1 MSKTDSTLIRGLN
14 ATQVAAVTHVD
25 GPLLVLA
32 GPGSGKTRVITHRIA
47 YLIEQGI
54 SPSSI
59 LGLTFTNKAAQE
71 MRGRLQRLVGHDDVW
86 LGTFHSFCV
95 RILRRYARLVGLPDG
110 FSIYDVQDAEAA
122 LKEAVAEA
130 KFDMSHTS
138 LGQLASRISYFKNR
152 LVTPEILQAEALSS
166 DEHSVSQVYPFY
178 QQRLLKCGAVD
189 FDDILMYVATLLRS
203 SPDLRHQLDSRY
215 RYVMVDEYQDTNL
228 AQYVIVRHL
237 SIDYPN
243 LVATGDPDQSIYGW
257 RGANLKNVSNL
268 ERDYQDLQVVRLEQN
283 YRSTPEILSAA
294 DCLIRNNEFR
304 KEKILVPSRD
314 NGRPVRLCIYPTA
327 RQEAEDIAD
336 QIAAYV
342 SEGNYHL
349 RDVAILYRTNAHS
362 RLIEQALL
370 RRQMAYQLIGGFR
383 FYLRKEIKDLVAY
396 LLLINNPADDIALTR
411 AINVP
416 PRGIG
421 KKTIE
426 TLAELAAR
434 RRVTLLEACR
444 MAVQSNS
451 FAKRASTAIA
461 SFLKIYDQLCSL
473 SRGSLLDLVQSTI
486 DLTQYRDFVTKSAAG
501 EADAQELCQNLDE
514 LLAEASE
521 LDQDADEDRSS
532 LEAFLEYAALQS
544 DTDRLKT
551 DSDMVTVMTLHAAKG
566 LEFPIVFVIALEEN
580 ILPHARTKEDPLAIE
595 EERRLL
601 FVGITRAKDHLQLS
615 CAKSRGF
622 GNQVSGVPSSFL
634 MELPRGEMAIIDHTE
649 NLDEYYHSSSGFGDD
664 EFSQVEASND
674 FDDSSMD
681 FDDACQLPAEE
692 LKNRLAKLGKRVKL
706 GSQVADAM
714 SDSATGMRNWS
725 AYKPNCVVT
734 HPQFGSGRITEAS
747 GNGPKRAVTIDFFS
761 DGSRR
766 TFRLSHVQLTL
777 EQED

>member
-1 MSKTDSTLIRGLN
+1 MSTTDSALIHGLN

-47 YLIEQGI
+47 YLIEQGV
-54 SPSSI
+54 SPTSI

-71 MRGRLQRLVGHDDVW
+71 MRGRLQRLVGNDDVW

-122 LKEAVAEA
+122 LKEAVTEA

-138 LGQLASRISYFKNR
+138 LGKLASRISYFKNR

-178 QQRLLKCGAVD
+178 QQRLIQCGAVD
-189 FDDILMYVATLLRS
+189 FDDILMHVATLLRS
-203 SPDLRHQLDSRY
+203 SPDLRQQLDGRY
-215 RYVMVDEYQDTNL
+215 RYLMVDEYQDTNL

-268 ERDYQDLQVVRLEQN
+268 ERDYEDLRVIRLEQN

-304 KEKILVPSRD
+304 KEKVLVPSRAS
-314 NGRPVRLCIYPTA
+314 GRPVRLCIYPTA
-327 RQEAEDIAD
+327 RQEAEDVAD
-336 QIAAYV
+336 QISAFV
-342 SEGNYHL
+342 NEGDYHL
-349 RDVAILYRTNAHS
+349 HDVAILYRTNAQS

-370 RRQMAYQLIGGFR
+370 RRQMAYQLIGGYR

-396 LLLINNPADDIALTR
+396 LLLINNPADDIALVR
-411 AINVP
+411 AINAP
-416 PRGIG
+416 PRGVG
-421 KKTIE
+421 KKTIA
-426 TLAELAAR
+426 TLTELAAR
-434 RRVTLLEACR
+434 RRVSLLEASR

-451 FAKRASTAIA
+451 LAKRANSAVA
-461 SFLKIYDQLCSL
+461 GFLKIYEQLCTL
-473 SRGSLLDLVQSTI
+473 SRGSLLELIQATI
-486 DLTQYRDFVTKSAAG
+486 DLTQYRDFLTKSAAS
-501 EADAQELCQNLDE
+501 ETDAHELSVNLDE
-514 LLAEASE
+514 LLAEANE
-521 LDQDADEDRSS
+521 LDQAGDEERPA
-532 LEAFLEYAALQS
+532 LEVFLEYAALQS
-544 DTDRLKT
+544 DTDRLT
-551 DSDMVTVMTLHAAKG
+551 NDSDMVTVMTLHAAKG

-622 GNQVSGVPSSFL
+622 GNQGSGVPSSFL
-634 MELPRGEMAIIDHTE
+634 MELPRGEMTVVDHTE
-649 NLDEYYHSSSGFGDD
+649 NLDEYYHGSSGFGDD
-664 EFSQVEASND
+664 EFSQIETAEE
-674 FDDSSMD
+674 FGDSSVD

-692 LKNRLAKLGKRVKL
+692 LKNRLAKLGKRLKL

-714 SDSATGMRNWS
+714 SDSVTHARNWS
-725 AYKPNCVVT
+725 AYQLNCVVT

-747 GNGPKRAVTIDFFS
+747 GNGPKRAVTVEFYA